1 MLILCQHWPILC
13 HSNSPNVD
21 YWVLFRNI
29 TAIWVEKPLKLH
41 FDPASFKAGKMSG
54 RVCHLS
60 FSGLH
65 SQNSTD
71 WCPGG
76 SYSGLLIYTL
86 VSYRAV
92 SLGRATCC
100 QHNCE
105 KKYCTYGRCGLK
117 GTFTIYVE
125 DTETKYQSFRDTAG
139 KGPES
144 KRLAPIPFSLTWH

>member
-1 MLILCQHWPILC
+1 
-13 HSNSPNVD
+13 
-21 YWVLFRNI
+21 
-29 TAIWVEKPLKLH
+29 
-41 FDPASFKAGKMSG
+41 MSALTNF
-54 RVCHLS
+54 VPQQFPKCWLLS
-60 FSGLH
+60 FILKYHSHLGRKASESAFRTLLHLKQVKCQAGCFIQVFSGH
-65 SQNSTD
+65 RSQNSTD

-76 SYSGLLIYTL
+76 SYSGLLIYCC
-86 VSYRAV
+86 YRAV

-144 KRLAPIPFSLTWH
+144 KRLAHIPFSLVVTWH